1 MIDPSAEGQATGSD
15 LPDEQ
20 GAHRA
25 RCAEYPMEHGTDLEL
40 TRVCHLAMSDDLRLA
55 CASIEDVELF
65 EYQLSVSVTKVP
77 ALELPGL

>member
-1 MIDPSAEGQATGSD
+1 M
-15 LPDEQ
+15 
-20 GAHRA
+20 
-25 RCAEYPMEHGTDLEL
+25 EL

>member
-25 RCAEYPMEHGTDLEL
+25 RCAGVPDGTMEL